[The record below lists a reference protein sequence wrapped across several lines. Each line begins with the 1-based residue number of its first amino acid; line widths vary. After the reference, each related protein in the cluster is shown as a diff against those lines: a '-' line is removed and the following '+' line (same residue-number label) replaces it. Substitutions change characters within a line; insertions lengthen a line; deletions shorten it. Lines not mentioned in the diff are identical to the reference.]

1 MKNVAI
7 ALATENPIIAIK
19 TIKENPLLSLLL
31 VPPMFTMFIFYL
43 SLVFNVNYTLKLLVM
58 PHQKYRLQQ

>member
-1 MKNVAI
+1 M
-7 ALATENPIIAIK
+7 ALATEKPIIATK
-19 TIKENPLLSLLL
+19 TIKERPLLSLLL
-31 VPPMFTMFIFYL
+31 DPPMFTIFVFYL